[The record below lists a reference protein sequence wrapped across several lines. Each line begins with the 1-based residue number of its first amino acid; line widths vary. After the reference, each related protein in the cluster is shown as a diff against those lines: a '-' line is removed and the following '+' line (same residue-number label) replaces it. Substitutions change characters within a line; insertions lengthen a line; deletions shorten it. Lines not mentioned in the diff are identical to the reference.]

1 MPEIKIKIR
10 DKRAGGTG
18 TIICGNSDYTVVWDL
33 DQEWTPYDT
42 KTMRV
47 NLADGTY
54 QDVVFTGNTAAL
66 PVLSTPGWASVG
78 LYAGDLHTSRAADLR
93 VLPSVT
99 TPGGAP
105 ADPPESVYDQLMELI
120 KDMGGASEEDIA
132 KVVATYL
139 AEHPVK
145 ETDPTVP
152 AWAKEDSKPTYT
164 AAEVGALSADT
175 LQAATNAALAQAKAS
190 GAFDGADGNTGPQGP
205 KGDTGATG
213 PQGTA
218 GHSPV
223 VTATKSGK
231 VTTIEVDG
239 TAVATVNDGADGATG
254 PQGPKG
260 DAGDTGPQGPKG
272 DPGATGPAG
281 IVISSTQP
289 TGDTHPVWLDPDG
302 DASTENP
309 LNLTGAT
316 VGQIAVVAAVD
327 ADGVPTAW
335 EPVDMPSGG
344 GGETWERIADVA
356 LSADTS
362 LYIVANFATWRKV
375 KIILNRDTYISGLS
389 KNVWC
394 KLYKGRSEYASLGY
408 LTSEYGYLYWE
419 FGAEVND
426 LFATSF
432 KIVSNNRNAGTYIS
446 STGTH
451 FLYNVS
457 PDDLDIG
464 IAFTDTSVIQ
474 AGDKIT
480 VLGVRR

>member
-33 DQEWTPYDT
+33 DAEWAAYDT

-120 KDMGGASEEDIA
+120 KGMGGASEEDIA

-139 AEHPVK
+139 AEHPVEEK
-145 ETDPTVP
+145 DPTVP

-205 KGDTGATG
+205 KGD
-213 PQGTA
+213 
-218 GHSPV
+218 
-223 VTATKSGK
+223 
-231 VTTIEVDG
+231 
-239 TAVATVNDGADGATG
+239 
-254 PQGPKG
+254 
-260 DAGDTGPQGPKG
+260 
-272 DPGATGPAG
+272 PGATGPAG

-289 TGDTHPVWLDPDG
+289 TGDTHPVWLDPNG
-302 DASTENP
+302 DASAENP

-335 EPVDMPSGG
+335 SPVDMPSGG
-344 GGETWERIADVA
+344 GEEKEWTLIRNLTLEAQVDRVDITTDEHGNTFS
-356 LSADTS
+356 LSECYCAISTQSYEDSESEVFFLPNGGWTTGDPTLTS
-362 LYIVANFATWRKV
+362 TVKSSKSSATWRNGAVFHAVSSGTAIVSEQLPCRSANNFLNSNAKLNQA
-375 KIILNRDTYISGLS
+375 KITKLS
-389 KNVWC
+389 FAGK
-394 KLYKGRSEYASLGY
+394 
-408 LTSEYGYLYWE
+408 
-419 FGAEVND
+419 FGAGC
-426 LFATSF
+426 SF
-432 KIVSNNRNAGTYIS
+432 WI
-446 STGTH
+446 
-451 FLYNVS
+451 
-457 PDDLDIG
+457 IG
-464 IAFTDTSVIQ
+464 
-474 AGDKIT
+474 
-480 VLGVRR
+480 R